1 MGEDA
6 CWSLELVETAG
17 RAGRDGRRCLLELV
31 DICLLELVDS
41 WTCGKRWETMVA
53 GAGRQLDGKSR
64 RAGKG
69 RQLGGVM
76 AVHALEREDSWENSW
91 EESRE
96 FRRQKVCSRERCW
109 HMYSMLQV

>member
-1 MGEDA
+1 MPAG
-6 CWSLELVETAG
+6 AG
-17 RAGRDGRRCLLELV
+17 RQLDGGV
-31 DICLLELVDS
+31 
-41 WTCGKRWETMVA
+41 KWETMVA

-96 FRRQKVCSRERCW
+96 FTGKVLAYVQYVAS
-109 HMYSMLQV
+109 LTV

>member
-17 RAGRDGRRCLLELV
+17 RAERDGRRCLLELV

-69 RQLGGVM
+69 RQLGRVM
-76 AVHALEREDSWENSW
+76 AVHALERGDSWENSW
-91 EESRE
+91 EE
-96 FRRQKVCSRERCW
+96 
-109 HMYSMLQV
+109 